1 MTKGEETR
9 LNVFTKYLNWAHFEV
24 RVSKARFKLGL
35 VSDFVAALLYSV
47 FSGYC
52 IWRDKS
58 SFEIVFLNILCLIR
72 AIISNAI
79 CAKKITLLKK
89 NPNVKTEKQEVYGHY
104 HNKTIVLTVVFSLI
118 SIFALI
124 LYFEKNTT
132 TVLIKI
138 FSTIAIILV
147 FANDFENIII
157 GAYDAVVEK
166 SPKRVRREKK

>member
-1 MTKGEETR
+1 MTKEEGNR
-9 LNVFTKYLNWAHFEV
+9 LNVFTRYLNWAHFEV
-24 RVSKARFKLGL
+24 RVSKARFKFGL
-35 VSDFVAALLYSV
+35 VSDFVVALLYSV

-58 SFEIVFLNILCLIR
+58 SFEVVFLNILCLIR

-79 CAKKITLLKK
+79 CAKEITLLKK
-89 NPNVKTEKQEVYGHY
+89 SPNLKEEKQEAYGHY
-104 HNKTIVLTVVFSLI
+104 HNKTIILTVVLSLI

-138 FSTIAIILV
+138 FSSIAIVLV
-147 FANDFENIII
+147 FANDCENIII

-166 SPKRVRREKK
+166 SPKRARREKK